1 MLTSKWHMHRMGLID
16 FWYYTNE
23 EFYFK
28 NGHILLR
35 GSNGSGKSVTMQ
47 SFIPILL
54 DGNKNSERL
63 DAFGTKA
70 RKMETY
76 LIDENSTRDER
87 IAYLYLE
94 FKREDSDIFKT
105 IGMGMRARKN
115 KPLDTW
121 YFVIEDNQRIGKD
134 IQLMEHNLAISKQSL
149 KNRIQHQFIETQ
161 REYMA
166 RVNQALFQF
175 PTLDDY
181 KESIN
186 LLVKLRS
193 PKLSNSLKP
202 TIINELLSESL
213 QPLSEDDLRPLT
225 EALSNMD
232 EVQSRLEVLKQSQ
245 QAAKSIQNVYEQYN
259 YALLDKKSL
268 QYIEQKNKLDELTKK
283 QKGFY
288 EQKNHASEMILE
300 IKKKLDDIHVE
311 KSVLEEEYSGL
322 AKQDLL
328 QLASDVQRYK
338 EDLTQQE
345 KALKNKVQQE
355 SNKDNAYVS
364 CKLKYDKQKD
374 YNDSLEYEI
383 HKNLKQLDQ
392 LNENMQFDE
401 HIALKQDFLMNLN
414 HTYDF
419 NYTKSKIEKELNVL
433 NQGLALFQ
441 KIDNQKVLL
450 NHVQD
455 DYEKEQSLLEQ
466 IETELKAYQE
476 QFRLLKEEYH
486 EKFLAWN
493 ESNQILKMDA
503 STMKKFFEIISDYGN
518 TERYYEI
525 DQDIHNRYIWYL
537 KNQTETISKLSIE
550 IKQLTKELQKIQEQ
564 YEYWNCLKDPQPD
577 IAKEQEE
584 ARQYLEEK
592 KIPFIPMYTLL
603 DFDDSLNQD
612 EKNAIEEQLL
622 SSGLMTALIV
632 PDMYQ
637 EEILNLPKGMKES
650 FLFTHNKIEE
660 LEVCILHSK
669 IDYISLCDTFGLD
682 EGSVKFFD
690 NGFEIGNICSV
701 ISQTRKS
708 IFIGKASREAYRKSQ
723 LEKLKEDINKKKEG
737 IQELES
743 NLKIAQDKVKTLEK
757 EYAGYPKKADLDS
770 SLLDVNRMLLKQE
783 HSIEQIKKYIEQRN
797 QYQICIQNLNKEI
810 TNISEKLGISNT
822 EDVFRLR
829 KDLFIE
835 YKDELVQMESIH
847 EKYIVNIDLF
857 ISLES
862 QLEDLRIDLDSIRY
876 EKKQLE
882 FQLHK
887 LQQLISVKEAQLNE
901 MGYEKI
907 KERMSKIM
915 NRLDE
920 IPKVVSNLYQE
931 DGRWQN
937 IKEQC
942 EKDILE
948 NVSLIETQSTKAESY
963 KKYYELEL
971 DLGYVSIEEKNPVSI
986 HKHIV
991 NLYPNLKNK
1000 DTLGNDLQTVF
1011 FMNRGFLQDYNLH
1024 FITLFNDQE
1033 DTMARL
1039 NIKARYKGKQ
1049 IDFTMLLK
1057 QLEIDIEKQSE
1068 LVSSQDRHLIED
1080 VLVNTISSK
1089 IRVHIRSSKRW
1100 IETMNKY
1107 MKEMNTSSTLKLGL
1121 QWKSKKAENEDELS
1135 SESLVRLLE
1144 KDLQLLKESDFQAL
1158 SNHFRSKIKCARR
1171 NAEDPNSN
1179 LSFHQA
1185 MKDLLDYRSWF
1196 DFTIMYEIGSEKR
1209 KELTNNRFY
1218 VFSGGEKAMAMYVPL
1233 FSAVAA
1239 KFAYAS
1245 DDAPLIIALDE
1256 AFAGV
1261 DSKNIDS
1268 MFGLI
1273 KKFGFDYIMN
1283 SQVLWGDYPNVDAL
1297 AIYELYRQND
1307 AKYVTTIRY
1316 EWDGH
1321 VKRLVGA

>member
-1 MLTSKWHMHRMGLID
+1 MHRMGLID

-94 FKREDSDIFKT
+94 FKREDSDIYKT

-232 EVQSRLEVLKQSQ
+232 EVQNRLEVLKQSQ

-300 IKKKLDDIHVE
+300 IKKQLDDIHVE

-383 HKNLKQLDQ
+383 HKNFKQLDQ

-493 ESNQILKMDA
+493 DSNQILKMDA

-669 IDYISLCDTFGLD
+669 IDYTSLCEAFGLSD
-682 EGSVKFFD
+682 GSVKFFD

-723 LEKLKEDINKKKEG
+723 LEKLKEDINIKKEG

-743 NLKIAQDKVKTLEK
+743 SLKIEHDKVKTLEK
-757 EYAGYPKKADLDS
+757 EYTGYPKKSDLDS

-783 HSIEQIKKYIEQRN
+783 HSIEQIKKYIEQRT
-797 QYQICIQNLNKEI
+797 QYQLCIQNLNKEI

-835 YKDELVQMESIH
+835 YKDELIQIESIH
-847 EKYIVNIDLF
+847 EKYVVNMDLF

-862 QLEDLRIDLDSIRY
+862 QLEDLRMDLDSIRF

-882 FQLHK
+882 IQLQK

-907 KERMSKIM
+907 KERMGQIM
-915 NRLDE
+915 DRLDE
-920 IPKVVSNLYQE
+920 IPKIVSNLYQE
-931 DGRWQN
+931 DGRW
-937 IKEQC
+937 
-942 EKDILE
+942 
-948 NVSLIETQSTKAESY
+948 
-963 KKYYELEL
+963 
-971 DLGYVSIEEKNPVSI
+971 
-986 HKHIV
+986 
-991 NLYPNLKNK
+991 
-1000 DTLGNDLQTVF
+1000 
-1011 FMNRGFLQDYNLH
+1011 
-1024 FITLFNDQE
+1024 
-1033 DTMARL
+1033 
-1039 NIKARYKGKQ
+1039 
-1049 IDFTMLLK
+1049 
-1057 QLEIDIEKQSE
+1057 
-1068 LVSSQDRHLIED
+1068 
-1080 VLVNTISSK
+1080 
-1089 IRVHIRSSKRW
+1089 
-1100 IETMNKY
+1100 
-1107 MKEMNTSSTLKLGL
+1107 
-1121 QWKSKKAENEDELS
+1121 
-1135 SESLVRLLE
+1135 
-1144 KDLQLLKESDFQAL
+1144 
-1158 SNHFRSKIKCARR
+1158 
-1171 NAEDPNSN
+1171 
-1179 LSFHQA
+1179 
-1185 MKDLLDYRSWF
+1185 
-1196 DFTIMYEIGSEKR
+1196 
-1209 KELTNNRFY
+1209 
-1218 VFSGGEKAMAMYVPL
+1218 
-1233 FSAVAA
+1233 
-1239 KFAYAS
+1239 
-1245 DDAPLIIALDE
+1245 
-1256 AFAGV
+1256 
-1261 DSKNIDS
+1261 
-1268 MFGLI
+1268 
-1273 KKFGFDYIMN
+1273 
-1283 SQVLWGDYPNVDAL
+1283 
-1297 AIYELYRQND
+1297 
-1307 AKYVTTIRY
+1307 
-1316 EWDGH
+1316 
-1321 VKRLVGA
+1321 

>member
-1 MLTSKWHMHRMGLID
+1 M
-16 FWYYTNE
+16 
-23 EFYFK
+23 
-28 NGHILLR
+28 
-35 GSNGSGKSVTMQ
+35 
-47 SFIPILL
+47 
-54 DGNKNSERL
+54 
-63 DAFGTKA
+63 
-70 RKMETY
+70 
-76 LIDENSTRDER
+76 
-87 IAYLYLE
+87 
-94 FKREDSDIFKT
+94 
-105 IGMGMRARKN
+105 
-115 KPLDTW
+115 
-121 YFVIEDNQRIGKD
+121 
-134 IQLMEHNLAISKQSL
+134 
-149 KNRIQHQFIETQ
+149 
-161 REYMA
+161 
-166 RVNQALFQF
+166 
-175 PTLDDY
+175 
-181 KESIN
+181 
-186 LLVKLRS
+186 
-193 PKLSNSLKP
+193 
-202 TIINELLSESL
+202 
-213 QPLSEDDLRPLT
+213 
-225 EALSNMD
+225 
-232 EVQSRLEVLKQSQ
+232 
-245 QAAKSIQNVYEQYN
+245 
-259 YALLDKKSL
+259 
-268 QYIEQKNKLDELTKK
+268 
-283 QKGFY
+283 
-288 EQKNHASEMILE
+288 
-300 IKKKLDDIHVE
+300 
-311 KSVLEEEYSGL
+311 
-322 AKQDLL
+322 
-328 QLASDVQRYK
+328 
-338 EDLTQQE
+338 
-345 KALKNKVQQE
+345 
-355 SNKDNAYVS
+355 
-364 CKLKYDKQKD
+364 
-374 YNDSLEYEI
+374 
-383 HKNLKQLDQ
+383 
-392 LNENMQFDE
+392 
-401 HIALKQDFLMNLN
+401 
-414 HTYDF
+414 
-419 NYTKSKIEKELNVL
+419 
-433 NQGLALFQ
+433 
-441 KIDNQKVLL
+441 
-450 NHVQD
+450 
-455 DYEKEQSLLEQ
+455 
-466 IETELKAYQE
+466 
-476 QFRLLKEEYH
+476 
-486 EKFLAWN
+486 
-493 ESNQILKMDA
+493 
-503 STMKKFFEIISDYGN
+503 
-518 TERYYEI
+518 
-525 DQDIHNRYIWYL
+525 
-537 KNQTETISKLSIE
+537 
-550 IKQLTKELQKIQEQ
+550 
-564 YEYWNCLKDPQPD
+564 
-577 IAKEQEE
+577 
-584 ARQYLEEK
+584 
-592 KIPFIPMYTLL
+592 
-603 DFDDSLNQD
+603 
-612 EKNAIEEQLL
+612 
-622 SSGLMTALIV
+622 
-632 PDMYQ
+632 
-637 EEILNLPKGMKES
+637 
-650 FLFTHNKIEE
+650 
-660 LEVCILHSK
+660 
-669 IDYISLCDTFGLD
+669 
-682 EGSVKFFD
+682 
-690 NGFEIGNICSV
+690 
-701 ISQTRKS
+701 
-708 IFIGKASREAYRKSQ
+708 
-723 LEKLKEDINKKKEG
+723 
-737 IQELES
+737 
-743 NLKIAQDKVKTLEK
+743 
-757 EYAGYPKKADLDS
+757 
-770 SLLDVNRMLLKQE
+770 
-783 HSIEQIKKYIEQRN
+783 
-797 QYQICIQNLNKEI
+797 NKEI

-942 EKDILE
+942 EKDI
-948 NVSLIETQSTKAESY
+948 
-963 KKYYELEL
+963 
-971 DLGYVSIEEKNPVSI
+971 
-986 HKHIV
+986 
-991 NLYPNLKNK
+991 
-1000 DTLGNDLQTVF
+1000 LGNDLQTVF

-1144 KDLQLLKESDFQAL
+1144 KDLQLLKGSDFQAL

>member
-1 MLTSKWHMHRMGLID
+1 MHRMGLID

-94 FKREDSDIFKT
+94 FKREDSDIYKT

-232 EVQSRLEVLKQSQ
+232 EVQNRLEVLKQSQ

-300 IKKKLDDIHVE
+300 IKKQLDDIHVE

-383 HKNLKQLDQ
+383 HKNFKQLDQ

-466 IETELKAYQE
+466 IETELNAYQE

-503 STMKKFFEIISDYGN
+503 STMKKFLKLYRIMEI
-518 TERYYEI
+518 
-525 DQDIHNRYIWYL
+525 Q
-537 KNQTETISKLSIE
+537 
-550 IKQLTKELQKIQEQ
+550 
-564 YEYWNCLKDPQPD
+564 
-577 IAKEQEE
+577 
-584 ARQYLEEK
+584 
-592 KIPFIPMYTLL
+592 
-603 DFDDSLNQD
+603 
-612 EKNAIEEQLL
+612 
-622 SSGLMTALIV
+622 
-632 PDMYQ
+632 
-637 EEILNLPKGMKES
+637 
-650 FLFTHNKIEE
+650 
-660 LEVCILHSK
+660 
-669 IDYISLCDTFGLD
+669 
-682 EGSVKFFD
+682 
-690 NGFEIGNICSV
+690 
-701 ISQTRKS
+701 
-708 IFIGKASREAYRKSQ
+708 
-723 LEKLKEDINKKKEG
+723 
-737 IQELES
+737 
-743 NLKIAQDKVKTLEK
+743 
-757 EYAGYPKKADLDS
+757 
-770 SLLDVNRMLLKQE
+770 
-783 HSIEQIKKYIEQRN
+783 
-797 QYQICIQNLNKEI
+797 
-810 TNISEKLGISNT
+810 
-822 EDVFRLR
+822 
-829 KDLFIE
+829 
-835 YKDELVQMESIH
+835 
-847 EKYIVNIDLF
+847 
-857 ISLES
+857 
-862 QLEDLRIDLDSIRY
+862 
-876 EKKQLE
+876 
-882 FQLHK
+882 
-887 LQQLISVKEAQLNE
+887 
-901 MGYEKI
+901 
-907 KERMSKIM
+907 
-915 NRLDE
+915 
-920 IPKVVSNLYQE
+920 
-931 DGRWQN
+931 
-937 IKEQC
+937 
-942 EKDILE
+942 KDIMK
-948 NVSLIETQSTKAESY
+948 LI
-963 KKYYELEL
+963 
-971 DLGYVSIEEKNPVSI
+971 
-986 HKHIV
+986 
-991 NLYPNLKNK
+991 
-1000 DTLGNDLQTVF
+1000 
-1011 FMNRGFLQDYNLH
+1011 
-1024 FITLFNDQE
+1024 
-1033 DTMARL
+1033 
-1039 NIKARYKGKQ
+1039 
-1049 IDFTMLLK
+1049 
-1057 QLEIDIEKQSE
+1057 
-1068 LVSSQDRHLIED
+1068 
-1080 VLVNTISSK
+1080 K
-1089 IRVHIRSSKRW
+1089 I
-1100 IETMNKY
+1100 
-1107 MKEMNTSSTLKLGL
+1107 
-1121 QWKSKKAENEDELS
+1121 
-1135 SESLVRLLE
+1135 
-1144 KDLQLLKESDFQAL
+1144 
-1158 SNHFRSKIKCARR
+1158 
-1171 NAEDPNSN
+1171 
-1179 LSFHQA
+1179 
-1185 MKDLLDYRSWF
+1185 
-1196 DFTIMYEIGSEKR
+1196 FTIVI
-1209 KELTNNRFY
+1209 
-1218 VFSGGEKAMAMYVPL
+1218 
-1233 FSAVAA
+1233 
-1239 KFAYAS
+1239 
-1245 DDAPLIIALDE
+1245 
-1256 AFAGV
+1256 
-1261 DSKNIDS
+1261 
-1268 MFGLI
+1268 FGI
-1273 KKFGFDYIMN
+1273 
-1283 SQVLWGDYPNVDAL
+1283 
-1297 AIYELYRQND
+1297 
-1307 AKYVTTIRY
+1307 
-1316 EWDGH
+1316 
-1321 VKRLVGA
+1321 

>member
-1 MLTSKWHMHRMGLID
+1 MHRMGLID

-94 FKREDSDIFKT
+94 FKREDSDIYKT

-232 EVQSRLEVLKQSQ
+232 EVQNRLEVLKQSQ

-300 IKKKLDDIHVE
+300 IKKQLDDINVE

-322 AKQDLL
+322 VKQDLL

-345 KALKNKVQQE
+345 KALKNKSQQE

-383 HKNLKQLDQ
+383 HKNFKQLDQ

-401 HIALKQDFLMNLN
+401 HIALKRDFLMNLN
-414 HTYDF
+414 HAYDF

-433 NQGLALFQ
+433 NQGLDLFQ
-441 KIDNQKVLL
+441 KINNQKVLL

-493 ESNQILKMDA
+493 DSNQILKMDA

-612 EKNAIEEQLL
+612 EKNTIEEQLL
-622 SSGLMTALIV
+622 SSGLMTALII

-637 EEILNLPKGMKES
+637 EEIFNLPKGMKES

-660 LEVCILHSK
+660 LEVYILHSK
-669 IDYISLCDTFGLD
+669 IDYISLCDTFGLH

-723 LEKLKEDINKKKEG
+723 LEKLQEDINIKKEG

-743 NLKIAQDKVKTLEK
+743 SLKIEQDKVKTLEK
-757 EYAGYPKKADLDS
+757 EYTGYPKKSDLDS

-810 TNISEKLGISNT
+810 TNISEKLGVSNT

-847 EKYIVNIDLF
+847 EKYVVNIDLF

-948 NVSLIETQSTKAESY
+948 NTY
-963 KKYYELEL
+963 
-971 DLGYVSIEEKNPVSI
+971 SI
-986 HKHIV
+986 
-991 NLYPNLKNK
+991 
-1000 DTLGNDLQTVF
+1000 
-1011 FMNRGFLQDYNLH
+1011 
-1024 FITLFNDQE
+1024 
-1033 DTMARL
+1033 
-1039 NIKARYKGKQ
+1039 
-1049 IDFTMLLK
+1049 
-1057 QLEIDIEKQSE
+1057 
-1068 LVSSQDRHLIED
+1068 
-1080 VLVNTISSK
+1080 
-1089 IRVHIRSSKRW
+1089 
-1100 IETMNKY
+1100 
-1107 MKEMNTSSTLKLGL
+1107 
-1121 QWKSKKAENEDELS
+1121 
-1135 SESLVRLLE
+1135 
-1144 KDLQLLKESDFQAL
+1144 
-1158 SNHFRSKIKCARR
+1158 
-1171 NAEDPNSN
+1171 
-1179 LSFHQA
+1179 
-1185 MKDLLDYRSWF
+1185 
-1196 DFTIMYEIGSEKR
+1196 
-1209 KELTNNRFY
+1209 
-1218 VFSGGEKAMAMYVPL
+1218 
-1233 FSAVAA
+1233 
-1239 KFAYAS
+1239 
-1245 DDAPLIIALDE
+1245 
-1256 AFAGV
+1256 
-1261 DSKNIDS
+1261 
-1268 MFGLI
+1268 
-1273 KKFGFDYIMN
+1273 
-1283 SQVLWGDYPNVDAL
+1283 
-1297 AIYELYRQND
+1297 
-1307 AKYVTTIRY
+1307 
-1316 EWDGH
+1316 
-1321 VKRLVGA
+1321 

>member
-1 MLTSKWHMHRMGLID
+1 MHRMGLID

-70 RKMETY
+70 RKMKTY

-94 FKREDSDIFKT
+94 FKREDSDIYKT

-232 EVQSRLEVLKQSQ
+232 EVQNRLEVLKQSQ

-300 IKKKLDDIHVE
+300 IKKQLDDINVE

-345 KALKNKVQQE
+345 KALKNKAQQE

-383 HKNLKQLDQ
+383 HKNFKQLDQ

-414 HTYDF
+414 HAYDF
-419 NYTKSKIEKELNVL
+419 NYTKSKIEKELSVL
-433 NQGLALFQ
+433 NQGLGLFQ
-441 KIDNQKVLL
+441 KINNQKVLL

-493 ESNQILKMDA
+493 DSNQILKMDA

-584 ARQYLEEK
+584 ARQYLEENE
-592 KIPFIPMYTLL
+592 IPFIPMYTLL

-612 EKNAIEEQLL
+612 EKNTIEEQLL
-622 SSGLMTALIV
+622 SSGLMTALII

-660 LEVCILHSK
+660 LEVYILHSK
-669 IDYISLCDTFGLD
+669 IDYISLCETFGLH

-723 LEKLKEDINKKKEG
+723 LEKLQEDINIKKEG

-743 NLKIAQDKVKTLEK
+743 SLKIEQDKVKTLEK
-757 EYAGYPKKADLDS
+757 EYTGYPKKSDLDS
-770 SLLDVNRMLLKQE
+770 SLFDVNRMLLKQE
-783 HSIEQIKKYIEQRN
+783 HSIE
-797 QYQICIQNLNKEI
+797 
-810 TNISEKLGISNT
+810 
-822 EDVFRLR
+822 
-829 KDLFIE
+829 
-835 YKDELVQMESIH
+835 H
-847 EKYIVNIDLF
+847 
-857 ISLES
+857 
-862 QLEDLRIDLDSIRY
+862 
-876 EKKQLE
+876 
-882 FQLHK
+882 
-887 LQQLISVKEAQLNE
+887 
-901 MGYEKI
+901 
-907 KERMSKIM
+907 
-915 NRLDE
+915 
-920 IPKVVSNLYQE
+920 
-931 DGRWQN
+931 
-937 IKEQC
+937 
-942 EKDILE
+942 
-948 NVSLIETQSTKAESY
+948 
-963 KKYYELEL
+963 
-971 DLGYVSIEEKNPVSI
+971 
-986 HKHIV
+986 
-991 NLYPNLKNK
+991 
-1000 DTLGNDLQTVF
+1000 
-1011 FMNRGFLQDYNLH
+1011 
-1024 FITLFNDQE
+1024 
-1033 DTMARL
+1033 
-1039 NIKARYKGKQ
+1039 
-1049 IDFTMLLK
+1049 
-1057 QLEIDIEKQSE
+1057 
-1068 LVSSQDRHLIED
+1068 
-1080 VLVNTISSK
+1080 
-1089 IRVHIRSSKRW
+1089 
-1100 IETMNKY
+1100 
-1107 MKEMNTSSTLKLGL
+1107 
-1121 QWKSKKAENEDELS
+1121 
-1135 SESLVRLLE
+1135 
-1144 KDLQLLKESDFQAL
+1144 
-1158 SNHFRSKIKCARR
+1158 
-1171 NAEDPNSN
+1171 
-1179 LSFHQA
+1179 
-1185 MKDLLDYRSWF
+1185 
-1196 DFTIMYEIGSEKR
+1196 
-1209 KELTNNRFY
+1209 
-1218 VFSGGEKAMAMYVPL
+1218 
-1233 FSAVAA
+1233 
-1239 KFAYAS
+1239 
-1245 DDAPLIIALDE
+1245 
-1256 AFAGV
+1256 
-1261 DSKNIDS
+1261 
-1268 MFGLI
+1268 
-1273 KKFGFDYIMN
+1273 
-1283 SQVLWGDYPNVDAL
+1283 
-1297 AIYELYRQND
+1297 
-1307 AKYVTTIRY
+1307 
-1316 EWDGH
+1316 
-1321 VKRLVGA
+1321 

>member
-1 MLTSKWHMHRMGLID
+1 MHRMGLID

-94 FKREDSDIFKT
+94 FKREDSDIYKT

-232 EVQSRLEVLKQSQ
+232 EVQNRLEVLKQSQ

-300 IKKKLDDIHVE
+300 IKKQLDDIHVE

-383 HKNLKQLDQ
+383 HKNFKQLDQ

-493 ESNQILKMDA
+493 DSNQILKMDA

-669 IDYISLCDTFGLD
+669 IDYTSLCEAFGLSD
-682 EGSVKFFD
+682 GSVKFFD

-723 LEKLKEDINKKKEG
+723 LEKLKEDINIKKEG

-743 NLKIAQDKVKTLEK
+743 SLKIEHDKVKTLEK
-757 EYAGYPKKADLDS
+757 EYTGYPKKSDLDS

-783 HSIEQIKKYIEQRN
+783 HSIEQIKKYIEQRT
-797 QYQICIQNLNKEI
+797 QYQLCIQNLNKEI

-835 YKDELVQMESIH
+835 YKDELIQIESIH
-847 EKYIVNIDLF
+847 EKYVVNMDLF

-862 QLEDLRIDLDSIRY
+862 QLEDLRMDLDSIRF

-882 FQLHK
+882 IQLQK

-907 KERMSKIM
+907 KERMGQIM
-915 NRLDE
+915 DRLDE
-920 IPKVVSNLYQE
+920 IPKIVSNLYQE

-937 IKEQC
+937 TQEQC

-948 NVSLIETQSTKAESY
+948 NTSLIEIQSTKTENY
-963 KKYYELEL
+963 KKYYESEL

-1024 FITLFNDQE
+1024 FISLHYL
-1033 DTMARL
+1033 M
-1039 NIKARYKGKQ
+1039 IK
-1049 IDFTMLLK
+1049 
-1057 QLEIDIEKQSE
+1057 
-1068 LVSSQDRHLIED
+1068 
-1080 VLVNTISSK
+1080 K
-1089 IRVHIRSSKRW
+1089 IQWHVW
-1100 IETMNKY
+1100 I
-1107 MKEMNTSSTLKLGL
+1107 LKLDI
-1121 QWKSKKAENEDELS
+1121 KEN
-1135 SESLVRLLE
+1135 
-1144 KDLQLLKESDFQAL
+1144 K
-1158 SNHFRSKIKCARR
+1158 
-1171 NAEDPNSN
+1171 
-1179 LSFHQA
+1179 
-1185 MKDLLDYRSWF
+1185 
-1196 DFTIMYEIGSEKR
+1196 
-1209 KELTNNRFY
+1209 
-1218 VFSGGEKAMAMYVPL
+1218 
-1233 FSAVAA
+1233 
-1239 KFAYAS
+1239 
-1245 DDAPLIIALDE
+1245 LI
-1256 AFAGV
+1256 
-1261 DSKNIDS
+1261 
-1268 MFGLI
+1268 
-1273 KKFGFDYIMN
+1273 
-1283 SQVLWGDYPNVDAL
+1283 SQ
-1297 AIYELYRQND
+1297 
-1307 AKYVTTIRY
+1307 RY
-1316 EWDGH
+1316 
-1321 VKRLVGA
+1321 

>member
-1 MLTSKWHMHRMGLID
+1 MHRMGLID

-232 EVQSRLEVLKQSQ
+232 EVQNRLEVLKQSQ

-268 QYIEQKNKLDELTKK
+268 QYVEQKNKLDELTKK
-283 QKGFY
+283 QKEFY

-300 IKKKLDDIHVE
+300 IKKQLDDIHVE

-364 CKLKYDKQKD
+364 CKLRYDKQKD

-383 HKNLKQLDQ
+383 HKNFKQLDQ

-441 KIDNQKVLL
+441 KINNQKVLL

-525 DQDIHNRYIWYL
+525 DQDIHNRYVWYL
-537 KNQTETISKLSIE
+537 KNQTETISKLSID
-550 IKQLTKELQKIQEQ
+550 IKQLTKELQQIQEQ

-612 EKNAIEEQLL
+612 EKNTIEEQLL

-723 LEKLKEDINKKKEG
+723 LEKLQEDINIKKEG

-743 NLKIAQDKVKTLEK
+743 SLKIEQDKVKTLEK
-757 EYAGYPKKADLDS
+757 EYTGYPKKLDLDS

-948 NVSLIETQSTKAESY
+948 NTSLIEIQSTKTESY
-963 KKYYELEL
+963 KKYYESEL
-971 DLGYVSIEEKNPVSI
+971 DLGYVSA
-986 HKHIV
+986 
-991 NLYPNLKNK
+991 
-1000 DTLGNDLQTVF
+1000 Q
-1011 FMNRGFLQDYNLH
+1011 
-1024 FITLFNDQE
+1024 
-1033 DTMARL
+1033 
-1039 NIKARYKGKQ
+1039 
-1049 IDFTMLLK
+1049 
-1057 QLEIDIEKQSE
+1057 
-1068 LVSSQDRHLIED
+1068 
-1080 VLVNTISSK
+1080 
-1089 IRVHIRSSKRW
+1089 
-1100 IETMNKY
+1100 
-1107 MKEMNTSSTLKLGL
+1107 
-1121 QWKSKKAENEDELS
+1121 
-1135 SESLVRLLE
+1135 
-1144 KDLQLLKESDFQAL
+1144 
-1158 SNHFRSKIKCARR
+1158 
-1171 NAEDPNSN
+1171 
-1179 LSFHQA
+1179 
-1185 MKDLLDYRSWF
+1185 
-1196 DFTIMYEIGSEKR
+1196 
-1209 KELTNNRFY
+1209 
-1218 VFSGGEKAMAMYVPL
+1218 
-1233 FSAVAA
+1233 
-1239 KFAYAS
+1239 
-1245 DDAPLIIALDE
+1245 
-1256 AFAGV
+1256 
-1261 DSKNIDS
+1261 
-1268 MFGLI
+1268 
-1273 KKFGFDYIMN
+1273 
-1283 SQVLWGDYPNVDAL
+1283 
-1297 AIYELYRQND
+1297 
-1307 AKYVTTIRY
+1307 
-1316 EWDGH
+1316 
-1321 VKRLVGA
+1321 

>member
-94 FKREDSDIFKT
+94 FKREDSDIYKT

-232 EVQSRLEVLKQSQ
+232 EVQNRLEVLKQSQ

-300 IKKKLDDIHVE
+300 IKKQLDDIHVE

-383 HKNLKQLDQ
+383 HKNFKQLDQ

-493 ESNQILKMDA
+493 DSNQILKMDA

-669 IDYISLCDTFGLD
+669 IDYTSLCEAFGLSD
-682 EGSVKFFD
+682 GSVKFFD

-723 LEKLKEDINKKKEG
+723 LEKLKEDINIKKEG

-743 NLKIAQDKVKTLEK
+743 SLKIEHDKVKTLEK
-757 EYAGYPKKADLDS
+757 EYTGYPKKSDLDS

-783 HSIEQIKKYIEQRN
+783 HSIEQIKKYIEQRT
-797 QYQICIQNLNKEI
+797 QYQLCIQNLNKEI

-835 YKDELVQMESIH
+835 YKDELIQIESIH
-847 EKYIVNIDLF
+847 EKYVVNMDLF

-862 QLEDLRIDLDSIRY
+862 QLEDLRMDLDSIRF

-882 FQLHK
+882 IQLQK

-907 KERMSKIM
+907 KERMGQIM
-915 NRLDE
+915 DRLDE
-920 IPKVVSNLYQE
+920 IPKIVSNLYQE
-931 DGRWQN
+931 DG
-937 IKEQC
+937 
-942 EKDILE
+942 
-948 NVSLIETQSTKAESY
+948 
-963 KKYYELEL
+963 
-971 DLGYVSIEEKNPVSI
+971 
-986 HKHIV
+986 
-991 NLYPNLKNK
+991 
-1000 DTLGNDLQTVF
+1000 
-1011 FMNRGFLQDYNLH
+1011 
-1024 FITLFNDQE
+1024 
-1033 DTMARL
+1033 
-1039 NIKARYKGKQ
+1039 
-1049 IDFTMLLK
+1049 
-1057 QLEIDIEKQSE
+1057 
-1068 LVSSQDRHLIED
+1068 
-1080 VLVNTISSK
+1080 K
-1089 IRVHIRSSKRW
+1089 IRK
-1100 IETMNKY
+1100 
-1107 MKEMNTSSTLKLGL
+1107 
-1121 QWKSKKAENEDELS
+1121 
-1135 SESLVRLLE
+1135 
-1144 KDLQLLKESDFQAL
+1144 
-1158 SNHFRSKIKCARR
+1158 
-1171 NAEDPNSN
+1171 
-1179 LSFHQA
+1179 
-1185 MKDLLDYRSWF
+1185 
-1196 DFTIMYEIGSEKR
+1196 
-1209 KELTNNRFY
+1209 NN
-1218 VFSGGEKAMAMYVPL
+1218 
-1233 FSAVAA
+1233 
-1239 KFAYAS
+1239 
-1245 DDAPLIIALDE
+1245 
-1256 AFAGV
+1256 
-1261 DSKNIDS
+1261 
-1268 MFGLI
+1268 
-1273 KKFGFDYIMN
+1273 
-1283 SQVLWGDYPNVDAL
+1283 
-1297 AIYELYRQND
+1297 
-1307 AKYVTTIRY
+1307 
-1316 EWDGH
+1316 
-1321 VKRLVGA
+1321 VKRIS

>member
-1 MLTSKWHMHRMGLID
+1 MYRMGLID

-76 LIDENSTRDER
+76 LIDENSNRDER

-94 FKREDSDIFKT
+94 FKREDSNIFKT

-115 KPLDTW
+115 KPMETW

-149 KNRIQHQFIETQ
+149 KNKIQNQFIETQ

-213 QPLSEDDLRPLT
+213 QPLSEEDLRPLT

-232 EVQSRLEVLKQSQ
+232 EVQNRLEVLRQSQ

-283 QKGFY
+283 RKELY
-288 EQKNHASEMILE
+288 DRKNQAQEMILE
-300 IKKKLDDIHVE
+300 IKKQVDNIAVE
-311 KSVLEEEYSGL
+311 KTVLEEKYSGL

-328 QLASDVQRYK
+328 QLASDVQRHK
-338 EDLTQQE
+338 EDLMQQE
-345 KALKNKVQQE
+345 KALKNKTQQE

-374 YNDSLEYEI
+374 YNDSLEHEI
-383 HKNLKQLDQ
+383 HKSFKQLNE

-401 HIALKQDFLMNLN
+401 HISLKQEFLKNLN
-414 HTYDF
+414 HDYDF
-419 NYTKSKIEKELNVL
+419 NYTKSKIDKELSVL
-433 NQGLALFQ
+433 NQGLELFQ
-441 KIDNQKVLL
+441 KMNNQKVLL

-455 DYEKEQSLLEQ
+455 DYAKEQSLLEQ
-466 IETELKAYQE
+466 IETKLKAY
-476 QFRLLKEEYH
+476 
-486 EKFLAWN
+486 
-493 ESNQILKMDA
+493 
-503 STMKKFFEIISDYGN
+503 
-518 TERYYEI
+518 
-525 DQDIHNRYIWYL
+525 
-537 KNQTETISKLSIE
+537 
-550 IKQLTKELQKIQEQ
+550 QEQ
-564 YEYWNCLKDPQPD
+564 YEYWNDLKDPQPD
-577 IAKEQEE
+577 IVKEQEE
-584 ARQYLEEK
+584 ARHYLEGK
-592 KIPFIPMYTLL
+592 NIPFIPMYTLL
-603 DFDDSLNQD
+603 DFDDSLSQD
-612 EKNAIEEQLL
+612 EKNNIEEQLL
-622 SSGLMTALIV
+622 SSGLMTALII
-632 PDMYQ
+632 PDIYQ
-637 EEILNLPKGMKES
+637 KEVLNLPKGMKES
-650 FLFTHNKIEE
+650 FLFTHNKIEN
-660 LEVCILHSK
+660 LTVYILHSK
-669 IDYISLCDTFGLD
+669 IEYNSLCKAFGLN

-690 NGFEIGNICSV
+690 NGLEIGNICSV
-701 ISQTRKS
+701 ISQTRQS

-723 LEKLKEDINKKKEG
+723 LDKLQEDIHIKEQD
-737 IQELES
+737 IQELEN
-743 NLKIAQDKVKTLEK
+743 NLKIAQDKVKVLEK

-770 SLLDVNRMLLKQE
+770 SLSDVNRMLLKQE

-862 QLEDLRIDLDSIRY
+862 QLEDLRMDLDSIRY

-882 FQLHK
+882 IQLQK
-887 LQQLISVKEAQLNE
+887 LQQLISIKEAQLNE

-907 KERMSKIM
+907 KERMEQIM

-920 IPKVVSNLYQE
+920 IPKIISNLYQE

-937 IKEQC
+937 TQEQC
-942 EKDILE
+942 QKNILE
-948 NVSLIETQSTKAESY
+948 NASLIEMQNTKTENY
-963 KKYYELEL
+963 KKYYESEL
-971 DLGYVSIEEKNPVSI
+971 DLGYVSMEEKNPVYV
-986 HKHIV
+986 HKHVV
-991 NLYPNLKNK
+991 NSYPNLKNK

-1024 FITLFNDQE
+1024 FITLFDDQE

-1039 NIKARYKGKQ
+1039 DIKARYKGKQ

-1135 SESLVRLLE
+1135 SESLVRILE

-1185 MKDLLDYRSWF
+1185 MKNLLDYRSWF
-1196 DFTIMYEIGSEKR
+1196 DFTIMYEIGNEKR

-1245 DDAPLIIALDE
+1245 EDAPLIIALDE

-1321 VKRLVGA
+1321 VKRLVDA

>member
-1 MLTSKWHMHRMGLID
+1 MHRMGLID

-94 FKREDSDIFKT
+94 FKREDSDIYKT

-232 EVQSRLEVLKQSQ
+232 EVQNRLEVLKQSQ

-268 QYIEQKNKLDELTKK
+268 QYVEQKNKLDELTKK
-283 QKGFY
+283 QKELY

-300 IKKKLDDIHVE
+300 IKKQLDDIHVE

-355 SNKDNAYVS
+355 SNKDNAYVA

-383 HKNLKQLDQ
+383 HKNFKQLDQ

-433 NQGLALFQ
+433 NQGLDLFQ
-441 KIDNQKVLL
+441 KINNQKVLL

-493 ESNQILKMDA
+493 GSNQILKMDA

-612 EKNAIEEQLL
+612 EKNTIEEQLL
-622 SSGLMTALIV
+622 SSGLMTALII

-637 EEILNLPKGMKES
+637 EKIFNLPKGMKES

-660 LEVCILHSK
+660 LEVYILHSK
-669 IDYISLCDTFGLD
+669 IDYISLCDTFGLH

-723 LEKLKEDINKKKEG
+723 LEKLQEDIDIKKEG

-743 NLKIAQDKVKTLEK
+743 SLKIEQDKVKTLEK
-757 EYAGYPKKADLDS
+757 EYTGYPKKSDLDS

-810 TNISEKLGISNT
+810 TNISEKLGVSNT

-847 EKYIVNIDLF
+847 EKYVVNIDLF

-942 EKDILE
+942 VKDILE
-948 NVSLIETQSTKAESY
+948 NTSLIEMQNTKAESY
-963 KKYYELEL
+963 NKYYESEL

-1000 DTLGNDLQTVF
+1000 
-1011 FMNRGFLQDYNLH
+1011 
-1024 FITLFNDQE
+1024 
-1033 DTMARL
+1033 
-1039 NIKARYKGKQ
+1039 GKRQ
-1049 IDFTMLLK
+1049 IEPILK
-1057 QLEIDIEKQSE
+1057 
-1068 LVSSQDRHLIED
+1068 
-1080 VLVNTISSK
+1080 
-1089 IRVHIRSSKRW
+1089 
-1100 IETMNKY
+1100 
-1107 MKEMNTSSTLKLGL
+1107 
-1121 QWKSKKAENEDELS
+1121 
-1135 SESLVRLLE
+1135 
-1144 KDLQLLKESDFQAL
+1144 
-1158 SNHFRSKIKCARR
+1158 
-1171 NAEDPNSN
+1171 
-1179 LSFHQA
+1179 
-1185 MKDLLDYRSWF
+1185 
-1196 DFTIMYEIGSEKR
+1196 
-1209 KELTNNRFY
+1209 
-1218 VFSGGEKAMAMYVPL
+1218 
-1233 FSAVAA
+1233 
-1239 KFAYAS
+1239 
-1245 DDAPLIIALDE
+1245 
-1256 AFAGV
+1256 
-1261 DSKNIDS
+1261 
-1268 MFGLI
+1268 
-1273 KKFGFDYIMN
+1273 
-1283 SQVLWGDYPNVDAL
+1283 
-1297 AIYELYRQND
+1297 
-1307 AKYVTTIRY
+1307 
-1316 EWDGH
+1316 
-1321 VKRLVGA
+1321 

>member
-1 MLTSKWHMHRMGLID
+1 MHRMGLVD

-94 FKREDSDIFKT
+94 FKRENADIYKT

-115 KPLDTW
+115 KPMDTW

-134 IQLMEHNLAISKQSL
+134 IQLMEHHLAISKQTL
-149 KNRIQHQFIETQ
+149 KNRLQHQFIETQ

-181 KESIN
+181 KEAIN

-202 TIINELLSESL
+202 TMINELLSESL
-213 QPLSEDDLRPLT
+213 QPLSEEDLRPLT

-232 EVQSRLEVLKQSQ
+232 EVQNQLEVLKQSK
-245 QAAKSIQNVYEQYN
+245 QAANSIQSVYEQYN
-259 YALLDKKSL
+259 FASLDKKSM
-268 QYIEQKNKLDELTKK
+268 QYLEQKSRLDDLTKK
-283 QKGFY
+283 QKELFNQ
-288 EQKNHASEMILE
+288 ENHAKERLVE
-300 IKKKLDDIHVE
+300 LKKQIDETTVE

-338 EDLTQQE
+338 EDLTLQKQSFDNKSQQE
-345 KALKNKVQQE
+345 T
-355 SNKDNAYVS
+355 SKDNAYVT

-374 YNDSLEYEI
+374 YNESLMYEI
-383 HKNLKQLDQ
+383 KKIFKQLDQ

-401 HIALKQDFLMNLN
+401 HIALKQDFLDHLSQA
-414 HTYDF
+414 YDF
-419 NYTKSKIEKELNVL
+419 SYTKSKIDKEVSIL
-433 NQGLALFQ
+433 NQGLSFFQ
-441 KIDNQKVLL
+441 RINNQKVLL

-455 DYEKEQSLLEQ
+455 DYEKEQSLLEE
-466 IETELKAYQE
+466 IESELNAYQE
-476 QFRLLKEEYH
+476 QFRSLKEEYH
-486 EKFLAWN
+486 EKFLVWN
-493 ESNQILKMDA
+493 DTNHILKINTA
-503 STMKKFFEIISDYGN
+503 TMKSFLEIISDYGN
-518 TERYYEI
+518 TDRYYEI
-525 DQDIHNRYIWYL
+525 DQYIHDQYVWYL
-537 KNQTETISKLSIE
+537 KNQTESISKISLD
-550 IKQLTKELQKIQEQ
+550 IKQTKSELRQIQEEL
-564 YEYWNCLKDPQPD
+564 EYWKTLKDPQPE
-577 IAKEQEE
+577 IVKEQEE
-584 ARQYLEEK
+584 ARKYLQEK
-592 KIPFIPMYTLL
+592 KIPFVPMYTLL
-603 DFDDSLNQD
+603 DFDSSLSQD
-612 EKNAIEEQLL
+612 EKNNLEEQLL
-622 SSGLMTALIV
+622 SSSIMGALLV
-632 PDMYQ
+632 SEKYK

-650 FLFTHNKIEE
+650 FLFTHKEIEK
-660 LEVCILHSK
+660 LKVYTLQHA
-669 IDYISLCDTFGLD
+669 IDSTSLCEAFGLD
-682 EGSVKFFD
+682 ESAIHFFD
-690 NGFEIGNICSV
+690 HGFKMGNVWNI
-701 ISQTRKS
+701 ISQTRQS
-708 IFIGKASREAYRKSQ
+708 IFIGKASREAYRQSQ
-723 LEKLKEDINKKKEG
+723 IHNLEENIQLTNQTLSKLSEQLSTS
-737 IQELES
+737 QEQLKDLE
-743 NLKIAQDKVKTLEK
+743 N
-757 EYAGYPKKADLDS
+757 EYHSYPNKADLDS
-770 SLLDVNRMLLKQE
+770 SLSDVNRMLLKQE
-783 HSIEQIKKYIEQRN
+783 HSIEQIKKYMEQMK
-797 QYQICIQNLNKEI
+797 QYQTCIQDLTKKI
-810 TNISEKLGISNT
+810 TELSEKLGISNT
-822 EDVFRLR
+822 EDVFVLR
-829 KDLFIE
+829 KDLFTE
-835 YKDELVQMESIH
+835 YKNELIQMESTH
-847 EKYIVNIDLF
+847 EKYIVNMDLF
-857 ISLES
+857 VSMES
-862 QLEDLRIDLDSIRY
+862 QLEDLRMDLDSIRY
-876 EKKQLE
+876 EKRQLE
-882 FQLHK
+882 HQIQK
-887 LQQLISVKEAQLNE
+887 LQQLISIKEAQLNE
-901 MGYEKI
+901 MGYEKV
-907 KERMSKIM
+907 KERMEQIM
-915 NRLDE
+915 HRLDE
-920 IPKVVSNLYQE
+920 IPSIVSNLAKE
-931 DGRWQN
+931 DGKWQN
-937 IKEQC
+937 IQEQC
-942 EKDILE
+942 KKDIQE
-948 NVSLIETQSTKAESY
+948 NASLIEAQTTKTAAY
-963 KKYYELEL
+963 RNYYLSEL
-971 DLGYVSIEEKNPVSI
+971 DLGYVFKEEKDPSRI
-986 HKHIV
+986 HKQIV
-991 NLYPNLKNK
+991 STYPNLKSK
-1000 DTLGNDLQTVF
+1000 DTLANDLQTIF

-1024 FITLFNDQE
+1024 FITLFDDQE

-1039 NIKARYKGKQ
+1039 DIKARYKGKQ
-1049 IDFTMLLK
+1049 IDFGHLLE
-1057 QLEIDIEKQSE
+1057 QLETDIEKQSE

-1080 VLVNTISSK
+1080 ILVNTISRK
-1089 IRVHIRSSKRW
+1089 IRVHIQSSKRW

-1107 MKEMNTSSTLKLGL
+1107 MKAMNTSSTLKLGL

-1135 SESLVRLLE
+1135 SEALVRLLE
-1144 KDLQLLKESDFQAL
+1144 KDLQLLKDADFQAL
-1158 SNHFRSKIKCARR
+1158 SNHFRSKIVYARKM
-1171 NAEDPNSN
+1171 AEDPNTN
-1179 LSFHQA
+1179 LSFHQV
-1185 MKDLLDYRSWF
+1185 MKNILDYRAWF
-1196 DFTIMYEIGSEKR
+1196 DFTIMYEKGTEKR

-1245 DDAPLIIALDE
+1245 EDAPLIIALDE

-1321 VKRLVGA
+1321 VKRLVSA

>member
-1 MLTSKWHMHRMGLID
+1 MHRMGLID

-94 FKREDSDIFKT
+94 FKREDSDIYKT

-232 EVQSRLEVLKQSQ
+232 EVQNRLEVLKQSQ

-300 IKKKLDDIHVE
+300 IKKQLDDINVE

-355 SNKDNAYVS
+355 SNKDNAYVT

-383 HKNLKQLDQ
+383 HKNFKQLDQ
-392 LNENMQFDE
+392 LNKNMQFDE
-401 HIALKQDFLMNLN
+401 HIALKRDFLMNLN
-414 HTYDF
+414 HAYDF

-433 NQGLALFQ
+433 NQGLDLFQ
-441 KIDNQKVLL
+441 KINNQKVLL

-493 ESNQILKMDA
+493 DSNQILKMDA

-537 KNQTETISKLSIE
+537 KNQI
-550 IKQLTKELQKIQEQ
+550 
-564 YEYWNCLKDPQPD
+564 
-577 IAKEQEE
+577 
-584 ARQYLEEK
+584 
-592 KIPFIPMYTLL
+592 
-603 DFDDSLNQD
+603 
-612 EKNAIEEQLL
+612 
-622 SSGLMTALIV
+622 
-632 PDMYQ
+632 
-637 EEILNLPKGMKES
+637 
-650 FLFTHNKIEE
+650 
-660 LEVCILHSK
+660 
-669 IDYISLCDTFGLD
+669 
-682 EGSVKFFD
+682 
-690 NGFEIGNICSV
+690 
-701 ISQTRKS
+701 
-708 IFIGKASREAYRKSQ
+708 
-723 LEKLKEDINKKKEG
+723 
-737 IQELES
+737 
-743 NLKIAQDKVKTLEK
+743 
-757 EYAGYPKKADLDS
+757 
-770 SLLDVNRMLLKQE
+770 
-783 HSIEQIKKYIEQRN
+783 
-797 QYQICIQNLNKEI
+797 
-810 TNISEKLGISNT
+810 
-822 EDVFRLR
+822 
-829 KDLFIE
+829 
-835 YKDELVQMESIH
+835 
-847 EKYIVNIDLF
+847 
-857 ISLES
+857 
-862 QLEDLRIDLDSIRY
+862 
-876 EKKQLE
+876 
-882 FQLHK
+882 
-887 LQQLISVKEAQLNE
+887 
-901 MGYEKI
+901 
-907 KERMSKIM
+907 
-915 NRLDE
+915 
-920 IPKVVSNLYQE
+920 
-931 DGRWQN
+931 
-937 IKEQC
+937 
-942 EKDILE
+942 
-948 NVSLIETQSTKAESY
+948 
-963 KKYYELEL
+963 
-971 DLGYVSIEEKNPVSI
+971 
-986 HKHIV
+986 
-991 NLYPNLKNK
+991 
-1000 DTLGNDLQTVF
+1000 
-1011 FMNRGFLQDYNLH
+1011 
-1024 FITLFNDQE
+1024 
-1033 DTMARL
+1033 
-1039 NIKARYKGKQ
+1039 
-1049 IDFTMLLK
+1049 
-1057 QLEIDIEKQSE
+1057 
-1068 LVSSQDRHLIED
+1068 
-1080 VLVNTISSK
+1080 
-1089 IRVHIRSSKRW
+1089 
-1100 IETMNKY
+1100 
-1107 MKEMNTSSTLKLGL
+1107 
-1121 QWKSKKAENEDELS
+1121 
-1135 SESLVRLLE
+1135 
-1144 KDLQLLKESDFQAL
+1144 
-1158 SNHFRSKIKCARR
+1158 
-1171 NAEDPNSN
+1171 
-1179 LSFHQA
+1179 
-1185 MKDLLDYRSWF
+1185 
-1196 DFTIMYEIGSEKR
+1196 
-1209 KELTNNRFY
+1209 
-1218 VFSGGEKAMAMYVPL
+1218 
-1233 FSAVAA
+1233 
-1239 KFAYAS
+1239 
-1245 DDAPLIIALDE
+1245 
-1256 AFAGV
+1256 
-1261 DSKNIDS
+1261 
-1268 MFGLI
+1268 
-1273 KKFGFDYIMN
+1273 
-1283 SQVLWGDYPNVDAL
+1283 
-1297 AIYELYRQND
+1297 
-1307 AKYVTTIRY
+1307 
-1316 EWDGH
+1316 
-1321 VKRLVGA
+1321 

>member
-1 MLTSKWHMHRMGLID
+1 MHRMGLID

-847 EKYIVNIDLF
+847 EKYIVIIDLF

-948 NVSLIETQSTKAESY
+948 NASLIETQSTKAESY

-986 HKHIV
+986 HKHIC
-991 NLYPNLKNK
+991 
-1000 DTLGNDLQTVF
+1000 
-1011 FMNRGFLQDYNLH
+1011 
-1024 FITLFNDQE
+1024 DQ
-1033 DTMARL
+1033 
-1039 NIKARYKGKQ
+1039 IPG
-1049 IDFTMLLK
+1049 
-1057 QLEIDIEKQSE
+1057 
-1068 LVSSQDRHLIED
+1068 
-1080 VLVNTISSK
+1080 
-1089 IRVHIRSSKRW
+1089 
-1100 IETMNKY
+1100 
-1107 MKEMNTSSTLKLGL
+1107 
-1121 QWKSKKAENEDELS
+1121 
-1135 SESLVRLLE
+1135 
-1144 KDLQLLKESDFQAL
+1144 
-1158 SNHFRSKIKCARR
+1158 
-1171 NAEDPNSN
+1171 
-1179 LSFHQA
+1179 
-1185 MKDLLDYRSWF
+1185 
-1196 DFTIMYEIGSEKR
+1196 
-1209 KELTNNRFY
+1209 
-1218 VFSGGEKAMAMYVPL
+1218 
-1233 FSAVAA
+1233 
-1239 KFAYAS
+1239 
-1245 DDAPLIIALDE
+1245 IIYD
-1256 AFAGV
+1256 
-1261 DSKNIDS
+1261 
-1268 MFGLI
+1268 
-1273 KKFGFDYIMN
+1273 
-1283 SQVLWGDYPNVDAL
+1283 NVICL
-1297 AIYELYRQND
+1297 
-1307 AKYVTTIRY
+1307 
-1316 EWDGH
+1316 
-1321 VKRLVGA
+1321 

>member
-1 MLTSKWHMHRMGLID
+1 MHRMGLID

-232 EVQSRLEVLKQSQ
+232 EVQNRLEVLKQSQ

-383 HKNLKQLDQ
+383 HKNFKQLDQ

-577 IAKEQEE
+577 IAKEQED

-931 DGRWQN
+931 DGRWRN

-948 NVSLIETQSTKAESY
+948 NASLIETQSTKAESY

-1011 FMNRGFLQDYNLH
+1011 FMNRGFL
-1024 FITLFNDQE
+1024 
-1033 DTMARL
+1033 
-1039 NIKARYKGKQ
+1039 
-1049 IDFTMLLK
+1049 
-1057 QLEIDIEKQSE
+1057 
-1068 LVSSQDRHLIED
+1068 
-1080 VLVNTISSK
+1080 
-1089 IRVHIRSSKRW
+1089 
-1100 IETMNKY
+1100 
-1107 MKEMNTSSTLKLGL
+1107 
-1121 QWKSKKAENEDELS
+1121 
-1135 SESLVRLLE
+1135 
-1144 KDLQLLKESDFQAL
+1144 
-1158 SNHFRSKIKCARR
+1158 
-1171 NAEDPNSN
+1171 
-1179 LSFHQA
+1179 
-1185 MKDLLDYRSWF
+1185 
-1196 DFTIMYEIGSEKR
+1196 
-1209 KELTNNRFY
+1209 
-1218 VFSGGEKAMAMYVPL
+1218 
-1233 FSAVAA
+1233 
-1239 KFAYAS
+1239 
-1245 DDAPLIIALDE
+1245 
-1256 AFAGV
+1256 
-1261 DSKNIDS
+1261 
-1268 MFGLI
+1268 
-1273 KKFGFDYIMN
+1273 
-1283 SQVLWGDYPNVDAL
+1283 
-1297 AIYELYRQND
+1297 
-1307 AKYVTTIRY
+1307 
-1316 EWDGH
+1316 
-1321 VKRLVGA
+1321 

>member
-1 MLTSKWHMHRMGLID
+1 MHRMGLID

-94 FKREDSDIFKT
+94 FKREDSDIYKT

-232 EVQSRLEVLKQSQ
+232 EVQNRLEVLKQSQ

-300 IKKKLDDIHVE
+300 IKKQLDDIHVE

-355 SNKDNAYVS
+355 SNKDNAYVT

-383 HKNLKQLDQ
+383 HKNFKQLDQ

-723 LEKLKEDINKKKEG
+723 LEKLKEDINIKKEG

-948 NVSLIETQSTKAESY
+948 NTSLIEIQSTKTESY
-963 KKYYELEL
+963 KKYYESEL

-991 NLYPNLKNK
+991 NLYPNL
-1000 DTLGNDLQTVF
+1000 
-1011 FMNRGFLQDYNLH
+1011 
-1024 FITLFNDQE
+1024 I
-1033 DTMARL
+1033 
-1039 NIKARYKGKQ
+1039 
-1049 IDFTMLLK
+1049 
-1057 QLEIDIEKQSE
+1057 
-1068 LVSSQDRHLIED
+1068 
-1080 VLVNTISSK
+1080 
-1089 IRVHIRSSKRW
+1089 
-1100 IETMNKY
+1100 
-1107 MKEMNTSSTLKLGL
+1107 
-1121 QWKSKKAENEDELS
+1121 
-1135 SESLVRLLE
+1135 
-1144 KDLQLLKESDFQAL
+1144 
-1158 SNHFRSKIKCARR
+1158 
-1171 NAEDPNSN
+1171 
-1179 LSFHQA
+1179 
-1185 MKDLLDYRSWF
+1185 
-1196 DFTIMYEIGSEKR
+1196 
-1209 KELTNNRFY
+1209 
-1218 VFSGGEKAMAMYVPL
+1218 
-1233 FSAVAA
+1233 
-1239 KFAYAS
+1239 
-1245 DDAPLIIALDE
+1245 
-1256 AFAGV
+1256 
-1261 DSKNIDS
+1261 
-1268 MFGLI
+1268 
-1273 KKFGFDYIMN
+1273 
-1283 SQVLWGDYPNVDAL
+1283 
-1297 AIYELYRQND
+1297 
-1307 AKYVTTIRY
+1307 
-1316 EWDGH
+1316 
-1321 VKRLVGA
+1321 

>member
-1 MLTSKWHMHRMGLID
+1 MHRMGLVD

-94 FKREDSDIFKT
+94 FKREDSDIYKT

-115 KPLDTW
+115 KPLETW

-149 KNRIQHQFIETQ
+149 KNRIQNQFIETQ
-161 REYMA
+161 REYMS
-166 RVNQALFQF
+166 RVNKALFQF

-232 EVQSRLEVLKQSQ
+232 EVQNQLEGLKQSQ
-245 QAAKSIQNVYEQYN
+245 QAAKSIQSVYKQYN
-259 YALLDKKSL
+259 YASLDKKSL
-268 QYIEQKNKLDELTKK
+268 QYIEQKNRLDEFMKK
-283 QKGFY
+283 QKAFFD
-288 EQKNHASEMILE
+288 QKNDAQKMILE
-300 IKKKLDDIHVE
+300 LKKQLEEISLE

-338 EDLTQQE
+338 EDLVQQ
-345 KALKNKVQQE
+345 KSNLTKKIQQE
-355 SNKDNAYVS
+355 SSKDDAYVS

-383 HKNLKQLDQ
+383 RKTFKQLDQ

-401 HIALKQDFLMNLN
+401 HISLKQDFLTNLN
-414 HTYDF
+414 HAYDF
-419 NYTKSKIEKELNVL
+419 TYTKSKIDKELSIL
-433 NQGLALFQ
+433 NQGLSLFQ
-441 KIDNQKVLL
+441 KIYNQKVLL

-455 DYEKEQSLLEQ
+455 DYEKEQSLLE
-466 IETELKAYQE
+466 ENEVELKAYQE
-476 QFRLLKEEYH
+476 QFRLLKEEYY
-486 EKFLAWN
+486 EKFLTWN
-493 ESNQILKMDA
+493 ESNQILKMNSSA
-503 STMKKFFEIISDYGN
+503 MKKIFEIISDYGN

-525 DQDIHNRYIWYL
+525 DQDIHDCYGWHL
-537 KNQTETISKLSIE
+537 KNKTETISKLSID
-550 IKQLTKELQKIQEQ
+550 IKKMTNELHEIQEQ
-564 YEYWNCLKDPQPD
+564 YEYWNNLEDPQPYID
-577 IAKEQEE
+577 REQEE
-584 ARQYLEEK
+584 TRKYLEEK
-592 KIPFIPMYTLL
+592 KIPFIPMYALL
-603 DFDDSLNQD
+603 EFDDFLSQD
-612 EKNAIEEQLL
+612 EKNNIEEQLL
-622 SSGLMTALIV
+622 NSTLMTSLIV
-632 PDMYQ
+632 SDIYQ
-637 EEILNLPKGMKES
+637 EEILKLPKGMKES
-650 FLFTHNKIEE
+650 FVFTHREIDK
-660 LEVCILHSK
+660 LEVYTLHSK
-669 IDYISLCDTFGLD
+669 IDYVSLCKAFGLH
-682 EGSVKFFD
+682 EGSVHFFD
-690 NGFEIGNICSV
+690 NGFEIGNIFNV

-723 LEKLKEDINKKKEG
+723 IDKLQEEINNKKED
-737 IQELES
+737 IQELEKQLIIS
-743 NLKIAQDKVKTLEK
+743 QDELKGLEK
-757 EYAGYPKKADLDS
+757 EYHSYPNKADLDS
-770 SLLDVNRMLLKQE
+770 SLSDVNRLLLKQE
-783 HSIEQIKKYIEQRN
+783 HLIEQVKKCLAQRN

-810 TNISEKLGISNT
+810 TEISEKLGISNT
-822 EDVFRLR
+822 EDVFVLR
-829 KDLFIE
+829 KELFVD
-835 YKDELVQMESIH
+835 YKEELLQMESTH
-847 EKYIVNIDLF
+847 EKYIVNMDLF

-862 QLEDLRIDLDSIRY
+862 QLEDLRMDLDSIRY

-882 FQLHK
+882 NQLQK
-887 LQQLISVKEAQLNE
+887 LQQLISVKESQLNE
-901 MGYEKI
+901 MGYEKV
-907 KERMSKIM
+907 KERMGQIM
-915 NRLDE
+915 NRLNE
-920 IPKVVSNLYQE
+920 IPKIISNLSQE
-931 DGRWQN
+931 DGKWEN
-937 IKEQC
+937 VHEQC
-942 EKDILE
+942 QKDILE
-948 NVSLIETQSTKAESY
+948 ISSLIEAQTIKVENY
-963 KKYYELEL
+963 RKYYEFEL
-971 DLGYVSIEEKNPVSI
+971 DLGYVSVEERNPLLI
-986 HKHIV
+986 HKMIL
-991 NLYPNLKNK
+991 NSYPNLKNK
-1000 DTLGNDLQTVF
+1000 DTLANDLQTVF
-1011 FMNRGFLQDYNLH
+1011 FMNRGYLQDYNLH
-1024 FITLFNDQE
+1024 FVTLFDNQE
-1033 DTMARL
+1033 ETTARL
-1039 NIKARYKGKQ
+1039 DIKARYKGKQ
-1049 IDFTMLLK
+1049 INFSTLLE
-1057 QLEIDIEKQSE
+1057 QLETDIIKQSE
-1068 LVSSQDRHLIED
+1068 LVNSQDRHLIED
-1080 VLVNTISSK
+1080 VLVNNISRK
-1089 IRVHIRSSKRW
+1089 IRIHIRSSKRW
-1100 IETMNKY
+1100 IEMINKY

-1121 QWKSKKAENEDELS
+1121 QWKSKKADNEEELS

-1144 KDLQLLKESDFQAL
+1144 KDLQLLKDSDFQAL

-1171 NAEDPNSN
+1171 IAEDPNTN
-1179 LSFHQA
+1179 LSFHQV
-1185 MKDLLDYRSWF
+1185 MKDILDYRSWF
-1196 DFTIMYEIGSEKR
+1196 DFTIMYERGDEKR

-1218 VFSGGEKAMAMYVPL
+1218 VLSGGEKAMAMYVPL

-1239 KFAYAS
+1239 KFTYANE
-1245 DDAPLIIALDE
+1245 DAPLIIALDE

-1273 KKFGFDYIMN
+1273 RKFGFDYIMN

-1297 AIYELYRQND
+1297 AIYELYRPND

-1316 EWDGH
+1316 EWDGY
-1321 VKRLVGA
+1321 VKRLVEV

>member
-1 MLTSKWHMHRMGLID
+1 MHRMGLID

-94 FKREDSDIFKT
+94 FKREDSDIYKT

-232 EVQSRLEVLKQSQ
+232 EVQNRLEVLKQSQ

-300 IKKKLDDIHVE
+300 IKKQLDDIHVE

-383 HKNLKQLDQ
+383 HKNFKQLDQ

-493 ESNQILKMDA
+493 DSNQILKMDA

-669 IDYISLCDTFGLD
+669 IDYTSLCEAFGLSD
-682 EGSVKFFD
+682 GSVKFFD

-723 LEKLKEDINKKKEG
+723 LEKLKEDINIKKEG

-743 NLKIAQDKVKTLEK
+743 SLKIEHDKVKTLEK
-757 EYAGYPKKADLDS
+757 EYTGYPKKSDLDS

-783 HSIEQIKKYIEQRN
+783 HSIEQIKKYIEQRT
-797 QYQICIQNLNKEI
+797 QYQLCIQNLNKEI

-835 YKDELVQMESIH
+835 YKDELIQIESIH
-847 EKYIVNIDLF
+847 EKYVVNMDLF

-862 QLEDLRIDLDSIRY
+862 QLEDLRMDLDSIRF

-882 FQLHK
+882 IQLQK

-907 KERMSKIM
+907 KERMG
-915 NRLDE
+915 RLW
-920 IPKVVSNLYQE
+920 IAWMKSPKSFPIYIKKME
-931 DGRWQN
+931 DG
-937 IKEQC
+937 
-942 EKDILE
+942 
-948 NVSLIETQSTKAESY
+948 
-963 KKYYELEL
+963 
-971 DLGYVSIEEKNPVSI
+971 
-986 HKHIV
+986 
-991 NLYPNLKNK
+991 
-1000 DTLGNDLQTVF
+1000 
-1011 FMNRGFLQDYNLH
+1011 
-1024 FITLFNDQE
+1024 
-1033 DTMARL
+1033 
-1039 NIKARYKGKQ
+1039 
-1049 IDFTMLLK
+1049 
-1057 QLEIDIEKQSE
+1057 
-1068 LVSSQDRHLIED
+1068 
-1080 VLVNTISSK
+1080 K
-1089 IRVHIRSSKRW
+1089 IRK
-1100 IETMNKY
+1100 
-1107 MKEMNTSSTLKLGL
+1107 
-1121 QWKSKKAENEDELS
+1121 
-1135 SESLVRLLE
+1135 
-1144 KDLQLLKESDFQAL
+1144 
-1158 SNHFRSKIKCARR
+1158 
-1171 NAEDPNSN
+1171 
-1179 LSFHQA
+1179 
-1185 MKDLLDYRSWF
+1185 
-1196 DFTIMYEIGSEKR
+1196 
-1209 KELTNNRFY
+1209 NN
-1218 VFSGGEKAMAMYVPL
+1218 
-1233 FSAVAA
+1233 
-1239 KFAYAS
+1239 
-1245 DDAPLIIALDE
+1245 
-1256 AFAGV
+1256 
-1261 DSKNIDS
+1261 
-1268 MFGLI
+1268 
-1273 KKFGFDYIMN
+1273 
-1283 SQVLWGDYPNVDAL
+1283 
-1297 AIYELYRQND
+1297 
-1307 AKYVTTIRY
+1307 
-1316 EWDGH
+1316 
-1321 VKRLVGA
+1321 VKRIS

>member
-94 FKREDSDIFKT
+94 FKREDSDIYKT

-232 EVQSRLEVLKQSQ
+232 EVQNRLEVLKQSQ

-300 IKKKLDDIHVE
+300 IKKQLDDIHVE

-383 HKNLKQLDQ
+383 HKNFKQLDQ

-493 ESNQILKMDA
+493 DSNQILKMDA

-669 IDYISLCDTFGLD
+669 IDYTSLCEAFGLSD
-682 EGSVKFFD
+682 GSVKFFD

-723 LEKLKEDINKKKEG
+723 LEKLKEDINIKKEG

-743 NLKIAQDKVKTLEK
+743 SLKIEHDKVKTLEK
-757 EYAGYPKKADLDS
+757 EYTGYPKKSDLDS

-783 HSIEQIKKYIEQRN
+783 HSIEQIKKYIEQRT
-797 QYQICIQNLNKEI
+797 QYQLCIQNLNKEI

-835 YKDELVQMESIH
+835 YKDELIQIESIH
-847 EKYIVNIDLF
+847 EKYVVNMDLF

-862 QLEDLRIDLDSIRY
+862 QLEDLRMDLDSIRF

-882 FQLHK
+882 IQLQK

-907 KERMSKIM
+907 KERMGQIM
-915 NRLDE
+915 DRLDE
-920 IPKVVSNLYQE
+920 IPKIVSNLYQE
-931 DGRWQN
+931 DGRW
-937 IKEQC
+937 
-942 EKDILE
+942 
-948 NVSLIETQSTKAESY
+948 
-963 KKYYELEL
+963 
-971 DLGYVSIEEKNPVSI
+971 
-986 HKHIV
+986 
-991 NLYPNLKNK
+991 
-1000 DTLGNDLQTVF
+1000 
-1011 FMNRGFLQDYNLH
+1011 
-1024 FITLFNDQE
+1024 
-1033 DTMARL
+1033 
-1039 NIKARYKGKQ
+1039 
-1049 IDFTMLLK
+1049 
-1057 QLEIDIEKQSE
+1057 
-1068 LVSSQDRHLIED
+1068 
-1080 VLVNTISSK
+1080 
-1089 IRVHIRSSKRW
+1089 
-1100 IETMNKY
+1100 
-1107 MKEMNTSSTLKLGL
+1107 
-1121 QWKSKKAENEDELS
+1121 
-1135 SESLVRLLE
+1135 
-1144 KDLQLLKESDFQAL
+1144 
-1158 SNHFRSKIKCARR
+1158 
-1171 NAEDPNSN
+1171 
-1179 LSFHQA
+1179 
-1185 MKDLLDYRSWF
+1185 
-1196 DFTIMYEIGSEKR
+1196 
-1209 KELTNNRFY
+1209 
-1218 VFSGGEKAMAMYVPL
+1218 
-1233 FSAVAA
+1233 
-1239 KFAYAS
+1239 
-1245 DDAPLIIALDE
+1245 
-1256 AFAGV
+1256 
-1261 DSKNIDS
+1261 
-1268 MFGLI
+1268 
-1273 KKFGFDYIMN
+1273 
-1283 SQVLWGDYPNVDAL
+1283 
-1297 AIYELYRQND
+1297 
-1307 AKYVTTIRY
+1307 
-1316 EWDGH
+1316 
-1321 VKRLVGA
+1321 

>member
-1 MLTSKWHMHRMGLID
+1 MHRMGLID

-94 FKREDSDIFKT
+94 FKREDSDIYKT

-134 IQLMEHNLAISKQSL
+134 IQLMEYNLAISKQSL

-232 EVQSRLEVLKQSQ
+232 EVQNRLEVLKQSQ

-300 IKKKLDDIHVE
+300 IKKQLDDINVE

-322 AKQDLL
+322 VKQDLL

-345 KALKNKVQQE
+345 KALKNKSQQE

-383 HKNLKQLDQ
+383 HKNFKQLDQ

-401 HIALKQDFLMNLN
+401 HIALKRDFLMNLN
-414 HTYDF
+414 HAYDF

-433 NQGLALFQ
+433 NQGLDLFQ
-441 KIDNQKVLL
+441 KINNQKVLL

-493 ESNQILKMDA
+493 DSNQILKMDA

-612 EKNAIEEQLL
+612 EKNTIEEQLL
-622 SSGLMTALIV
+622 SSGLMTALII

-637 EEILNLPKGMKES
+637 EEIFNLPKGMKES

-660 LEVCILHSK
+660 LEVYILHSK
-669 IDYISLCDTFGLD
+669 IDYISLCDTFGLH

-723 LEKLKEDINKKKEG
+723 LEKLQEDINIKKEG

-743 NLKIAQDKVKTLEK
+743 SLKIEQDKVKTLEK
-757 EYAGYPKKADLDS
+757 EYTGYPKKSDLDS

-810 TNISEKLGISNT
+810 TNISEKL
-822 EDVFRLR
+822 R

-847 EKYIVNIDLF
+847 EKYVVNIDLF

-948 NVSLIETQSTKAESY
+948 NTSSIEMQNTKAESY
-963 KKYYELEL
+963 NKYYESEL

-1000 DTLGNDLQTVF
+1000 DTLGNDLQSVF

-1024 FITLFNDQE
+1024 FITLFDDQE
-1033 DTMARL
+1033 DTMTRL
-1039 NIKARYKGKQ
+1039 DIKARYKGKQ
-1049 IDFTMLLK
+1049 IDFTTLLK

-1196 DFTIMYEIGSEKR
+1196 DFTIMYEIGNEKR

>member
-1 MLTSKWHMHRMGLID
+1 MHRMGLID

-94 FKREDSDIFKT
+94 FKREDSDIYKT

-232 EVQSRLEVLKQSQ
+232 EVQNRLEVLKQSQ

-300 IKKKLDDIHVE
+300 IKKQLDDIHVE

-355 SNKDNAYVS
+355 SNKDNAYVT

-383 HKNLKQLDQ
+383 HKNFKQLDQ

-723 LEKLKEDINKKKEG
+723 LEKLKEDINIKKEG

-948 NVSLIETQSTKAESY
+948 NTSLIEIQSTKTESY
-963 KKYYELEL
+963 KKYYESEL

-991 NLYPNLKNK
+991 NLYPNLKK
-1000 DTLGNDLQTVF
+1000 
-1011 FMNRGFLQDYNLH
+1011 
-1024 FITLFNDQE
+1024 
-1033 DTMARL
+1033 
-1039 NIKARYKGKQ
+1039 KRYFGK
-1049 IDFTMLLK
+1049 L
-1057 QLEIDIEKQSE
+1057 
-1068 LVSSQDRHLIED
+1068 
-1080 VLVNTISSK
+1080 SSK
-1089 IRVHIRSSKRW
+1089 
-1100 IETMNKY
+1100 
-1107 MKEMNTSSTLKLGL
+1107 
-1121 QWKSKKAENEDELS
+1121 
-1135 SESLVRLLE
+1135 
-1144 KDLQLLKESDFQAL
+1144 
-1158 SNHFRSKIKCARR
+1158 
-1171 NAEDPNSN
+1171 
-1179 LSFHQA
+1179 
-1185 MKDLLDYRSWF
+1185 
-1196 DFTIMYEIGSEKR
+1196 
-1209 KELTNNRFY
+1209 
-1218 VFSGGEKAMAMYVPL
+1218 
-1233 FSAVAA
+1233 
-1239 KFAYAS
+1239 
-1245 DDAPLIIALDE
+1245 
-1256 AFAGV
+1256 
-1261 DSKNIDS
+1261 
-1268 MFGLI
+1268 
-1273 KKFGFDYIMN
+1273 
-1283 SQVLWGDYPNVDAL
+1283 
-1297 AIYELYRQND
+1297 
-1307 AKYVTTIRY
+1307 
-1316 EWDGH
+1316 
-1321 VKRLVGA
+1321 

>member
-1 MLTSKWHMHRMGLID
+1 MHRMGLID

-225 EALSNMD
+225 EA
-232 EVQSRLEVLKQSQ
+232 LKQSQ

-948 NVSLIETQSTKAESY
+948 NASLIETQSTKAESY

>member
-1 MLTSKWHMHRMGLID
+1 MHRMGLID

-76 LIDENSTRDER
+76 LIDENSNRDER

-94 FKREDSDIFKT
+94 FKREDSDIYKT

-232 EVQSRLEVLKQSQ
+232 EVQNRLEVLKQSQ

-300 IKKKLDDIHVE
+300 IKKQLDDIHVE

-328 QLASDVQRYK
+328 QLASDVQRHK
-338 EDLTQQE
+338 EDLMQQE
-345 KALKNKVQQE
+345 KALKNKTQQE

-383 HKNLKQLDQ
+383 HKNFKQLDQ

-525 DQDIHNRYIWYL
+525 DQDIHNHYIWYL

-723 LEKLKEDINKKKEG
+723 LEKLKEDINIKKEG

-797 QYQICIQNLNKEI
+797 QYQIGIQNLNKEI

-948 NVSLIETQSTKAESY
+948 NTSLIEIQSTKTESY
-963 KKYYELEL
+963 NKYYE
-971 DLGYVSIEEKNPVSI
+971 
-986 HKHIV
+986 
-991 NLYPNLKNK
+991 
-1000 DTLGNDLQTVF
+1000 
-1011 FMNRGFLQDYNLH
+1011 
-1024 FITLFNDQE
+1024 
-1033 DTMARL
+1033 
-1039 NIKARYKGKQ
+1039 
-1049 IDFTMLLK
+1049 
-1057 QLEIDIEKQSE
+1057 SE
-1068 LVSSQDRHLIED
+1068 
-1080 VLVNTISSK
+1080 
-1089 IRVHIRSSKRW
+1089 
-1100 IETMNKY
+1100 
-1107 MKEMNTSSTLKLGL
+1107 
-1121 QWKSKKAENEDELS
+1121 
-1135 SESLVRLLE
+1135 
-1144 KDLQLLKESDFQAL
+1144 
-1158 SNHFRSKIKCARR
+1158 
-1171 NAEDPNSN
+1171 
-1179 LSFHQA
+1179 
-1185 MKDLLDYRSWF
+1185 
-1196 DFTIMYEIGSEKR
+1196 
-1209 KELTNNRFY
+1209 
-1218 VFSGGEKAMAMYVPL
+1218 
-1233 FSAVAA
+1233 
-1239 KFAYAS
+1239 
-1245 DDAPLIIALDE
+1245 
-1256 AFAGV
+1256 
-1261 DSKNIDS
+1261 
-1268 MFGLI
+1268 
-1273 KKFGFDYIMN
+1273 
-1283 SQVLWGDYPNVDAL
+1283 
-1297 AIYELYRQND
+1297 
-1307 AKYVTTIRY
+1307 
-1316 EWDGH
+1316 
-1321 VKRLVGA
+1321 

>member
-1 MLTSKWHMHRMGLID
+1 M
-16 FWYYTNE
+16 
-23 EFYFK
+23 
-28 NGHILLR
+28 
-35 GSNGSGKSVTMQ
+35 
-47 SFIPILL
+47 
-54 DGNKNSERL
+54 
-63 DAFGTKA
+63 
-70 RKMETY
+70 
-76 LIDENSTRDER
+76 
-87 IAYLYLE
+87 
-94 FKREDSDIFKT
+94 
-105 IGMGMRARKN
+105 
-115 KPLDTW
+115 
-121 YFVIEDNQRIGKD
+121 
-134 IQLMEHNLAISKQSL
+134 
-149 KNRIQHQFIETQ
+149 
-161 REYMA
+161 
-166 RVNQALFQF
+166 
-175 PTLDDY
+175 
-181 KESIN
+181 
-186 LLVKLRS
+186 
-193 PKLSNSLKP
+193 
-202 TIINELLSESL
+202 
-213 QPLSEDDLRPLT
+213 
-225 EALSNMD
+225 
-232 EVQSRLEVLKQSQ
+232 
-245 QAAKSIQNVYEQYN
+245 
-259 YALLDKKSL
+259 
-268 QYIEQKNKLDELTKK
+268 
-283 QKGFY
+283 
-288 EQKNHASEMILE
+288 
-300 IKKKLDDIHVE
+300 
-311 KSVLEEEYSGL
+311 
-322 AKQDLL
+322 
-328 QLASDVQRYK
+328 
-338 EDLTQQE
+338 
-345 KALKNKVQQE
+345 
-355 SNKDNAYVS
+355 
-364 CKLKYDKQKD
+364 
-374 YNDSLEYEI
+374 
-383 HKNLKQLDQ
+383 
-392 LNENMQFDE
+392 
-401 HIALKQDFLMNLN
+401 
-414 HTYDF
+414 
-419 NYTKSKIEKELNVL
+419 
-433 NQGLALFQ
+433 FQ

-723 LEKLKEDINKKKEG
+723 LEKLKEDINIKKEG

-948 NVSLIETQSTKAESY
+948 NTSLIEIQSTKTESY
-963 KKYYELEL
+963 KKYYESEL

-1024 FITLFNDQE
+1024 
-1033 DTMARL
+1033 
-1039 NIKARYKGKQ
+1039 Y
-1049 IDFTMLLK
+1049 
-1057 QLEIDIEKQSE
+1057 
-1068 LVSSQDRHLIED
+1068 
-1080 VLVNTISSK
+1080 
-1089 IRVHIRSSKRW
+1089 
-1100 IETMNKY
+1100 
-1107 MKEMNTSSTLKLGL
+1107 
-1121 QWKSKKAENEDELS
+1121 
-1135 SESLVRLLE
+1135 
-1144 KDLQLLKESDFQAL
+1144 
-1158 SNHFRSKIKCARR
+1158 
-1171 NAEDPNSN
+1171 
-1179 LSFHQA
+1179 
-1185 MKDLLDYRSWF
+1185 
-1196 DFTIMYEIGSEKR
+1196 
-1209 KELTNNRFY
+1209 
-1218 VFSGGEKAMAMYVPL
+1218 
-1233 FSAVAA
+1233 
-1239 KFAYAS
+1239 
-1245 DDAPLIIALDE
+1245 II
-1256 AFAGV
+1256 
-1261 DSKNIDS
+1261 
-1268 MFGLI
+1268 
-1273 KKFGFDYIMN
+1273 
-1283 SQVLWGDYPNVDAL
+1283 
-1297 AIYELYRQND
+1297 
-1307 AKYVTTIRY
+1307 
-1316 EWDGH
+1316 
-1321 VKRLVGA
+1321 

>member
-1 MLTSKWHMHRMGLID
+1 MYRMGLID

-76 LIDENSTRDER
+76 LIDENSNRDER

-94 FKREDSDIFKT
+94 FKREDSNIFKT

-115 KPLDTW
+115 KPMETW
-121 YFVIEDNQRIGKD
+121 YFVIEDNQRIGRD

-149 KNRIQHQFIETQ
+149 KNKIQNQFIETQ

-213 QPLSEDDLRPLT
+213 QPLSEEDLRPLT

-232 EVQSRLEVLKQSQ
+232 EVQNRLEVLKQSQ

-283 QKGFY
+283 QKELY
-288 EQKNHASEMILE
+288 DRKNQAQEMIHE
-300 IKKKLDDIHVE
+300 IKKQVDNITVE
-311 KSVLEEEYSGL
+311 KTVIEEEYSGL

-345 KALKNKVQQE
+345 KALENKSQQE

-383 HKNLKQLDQ
+383 HKSFKQLNE

-401 HIALKQDFLMNLN
+401 HISLKQEFLKNLN
-414 HTYDF
+414 HDYDF
-419 NYTKSKIEKELNVL
+419 NYTKSKIDKELSVL
-433 NQGLALFQ
+433 NQGLELFQ
-441 KIDNQKVLL
+441 KMNNQKVLL

-455 DYEKEQSLLEQ
+455 DYAKEQSLLEQ

-486 EKFLAWN
+486 EKFLSWN

-503 STMKKFFEIISDYGN
+503 STMKIFFEIISDYGN
-518 TERYYEI
+518 SERYYEI
-525 DQDIHNRYIWYL
+525 DQDIHNRYVWYL
-537 KNQTETISKLSIE
+537 KNQTETVSRLSIE
-550 IKQLTKELQKIQEQ
+550 IKQFMNELKKIQEQ
-564 YEYWNCLKDPQPD
+564 YEYWNDLKDPQPD
-577 IAKEQEE
+577 IVKEQEE
-584 ARQYLEEK
+584 ARHYLEGK
-592 KIPFIPMYTLL
+592 NIPFIPMYTLL
-603 DFDDSLNQD
+603 DFDDSLSQD
-612 EKNAIEEQLL
+612 EKNNIEEQLL
-622 SSGLMTALIV
+622 SSGLMTALII
-632 PDMYQ
+632 PDIYQ
-637 EEILNLPKGMKES
+637 KEVLNLPKGMKES
-650 FLFTHNKIEE
+650 FLFTHNKIEN
-660 LEVCILHSK
+660 LIVYILHSK
-669 IDYISLCDTFGLD
+669 IEYNSLCKAFGLN

-690 NGFEIGNICSV
+690 NGLEIGNICSV
-701 ISQTRKS
+701 ISQTRQS

-723 LEKLKEDINKKKEG
+723 LDKLQEEIHIKKQD
-737 IQELES
+737 IQELEN
-743 NLKIAQDKVKTLEK
+743 NLKIAQDKVKVLEK
-757 EYAGYPKKADLDS
+757 EYAGYPEKADLDS
-770 SLLDVNRMLLKQE
+770 SLSDVNRMLLKQE

-797 QYQICIQNLNKEI
+797 QYQIGIQNLNKEI

-862 QLEDLRIDLDSIRY
+862 QLEDLRMDLDSIRY

-882 FQLHK
+882 IQLQK
-887 LQQLISVKEAQLNE
+887 LQQLISIKEAQLNE

-907 KERMSKIM
+907 KERMEQIM

-920 IPKVVSNLYQE
+920 IPKIISNLYQE

-937 IKEQC
+937 TQEQC
-942 EKDILE
+942 QKNILE
-948 NVSLIETQSTKAESY
+948 NASLIEMQNTKTENY
-963 KKYYELEL
+963 KKYYESEL
-971 DLGYVSIEEKNPVSI
+971 DLGYVSMEEKNPVYV
-986 HKHIV
+986 HKHVV
-991 NLYPNLKNK
+991 NSYPNLKNK

-1024 FITLFNDQE
+1024 FITLFDDQE

-1039 NIKARYKGKQ
+1039 DIKARYKGKQ

-1068 LVSSQDRHLIED
+1068 LVSTQDRHLIED

-1135 SESLVRLLE
+1135 SESLVRILE

-1185 MKDLLDYRSWF
+1185 MKNLLDYRSWF
-1196 DFTIMYEIGSEKR
+1196 DFTIMYEIGNEKR

-1245 DDAPLIIALDE
+1245 EDAPLIIALDE

-1321 VKRLVGA
+1321 VKRLVDA